1 MLTSIITGFIFILFF
16 LSTESKLWNPE
27 RLDSEGVLATI
38 KVTFGELFHM
48 FSFSSFRRDSME
60 ESK

>member
-1 MLTSIITGFIFILFF
+1 MLTSIITGFISILFF

-27 RLDSEGVLATI
+27 SLDSEGVLATI
-38 KVTFGELFHM
+38 KMTFGELFRM
-48 FSFSSFRRDSME
+48 FSFSSFRRDSVK